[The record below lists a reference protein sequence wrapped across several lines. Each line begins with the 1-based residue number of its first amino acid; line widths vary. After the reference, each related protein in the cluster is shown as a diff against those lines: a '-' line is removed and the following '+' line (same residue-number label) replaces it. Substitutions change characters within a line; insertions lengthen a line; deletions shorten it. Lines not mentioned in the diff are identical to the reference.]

1 MRLLPTPP
9 HPNTPR
15 PHPRLNL
22 LAGSVAGL
30 IGKGGCDAFE
40 ANKDAT
46 AVVAALPEGA
56 LMQW

>member
-1 MRLLPTPP
+1 MVDDTACGACRGADRLF
-9 HPNTPR
+9 
-15 PHPRLNL
+15 
-22 LAGSVAGL
+22 AGSVAGL

-46 AVVAALPEGA
+46 TVVAALPEA